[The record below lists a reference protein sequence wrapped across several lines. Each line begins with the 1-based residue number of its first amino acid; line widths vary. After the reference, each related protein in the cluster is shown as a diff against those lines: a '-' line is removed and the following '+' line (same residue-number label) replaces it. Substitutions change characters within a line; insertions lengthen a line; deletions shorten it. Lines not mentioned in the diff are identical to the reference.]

1 MGHHVASVKFQVFSN
16 KEALAVR
23 KVRMAS
29 LGSTIVLLLSA
40 LALAQPQPQPQ
51 PSTRDNLMGHLR
63 YLASDELQGRG
74 NGSPEL
80 EQAADYL
87 AERFREYGLL
97 PAGNQQTYF
106 QEFEISMGRSL
117 GPENQVTLEMGTEQI
132 RLEVLKDYLPL
143 TSGPDT
149 VVQGP
154 LVFAGFGIS
163 APELEYDDYRD
174 LDVVGKI
181 VLIFEHEPQEQAEES
196 RFAGKELTPYATVL
210 YKVMNAKK
218 RGAVGVILL
227 SDGLNHPPDEE
238 PRSRRTRVE
247 SIGIHTIRLTPE
259 WSERLL
265 EKGGRNSVEIVEE
278 INRHLTPVSFDLD
291 VTATVSLDVVQV
303 QHTVRNVLGF
313 LPGQTDKIIIIGAHY
328 DHLGLGATGSLA
340 PELIDQI
347 HNGADDNA
355 SGTAALLQ
363 LAQEFSRDSPL
374 QQGLLFI
381 AFAGEELGLLGSRY
395 YTDHPTMPLEKSVA
409 MINMDMIGRSQGNLL
424 IGGVGTAA
432 EFKRILDEVQKTS
445 PLHFSYS
452 DSSRG
457 SSDHLSFSSK
467 KIPVLFFFS
476 GLHSDYHRPSDD
488 WERINVQTIDQILE
502 VVRSTVHR
510 LLELNQSLQYVEVN
524 RGPERPRRRGGRRR
538 TWFGSLPDTEWSLG
552 GVRFKQILE
561 ETPAAR
567 AGLNDGDVLVHF
579 DGRTMD
585 SLRQFI
591 RALGTKNPG
600 DEVDVA
606 VLRDGE
612 LFETTVILEAR

>member
-1 MGHHVASVKFQVFSN
+1 MRRFFSTR
-16 KEALAVR
+16 LSR
-23 KVRMAS
+23 RTC
-29 LGSTIVLLLSA
+29 LGSIIVFLLSA
-40 LALAQPQPQPQ
+40 LALAH
-51 PSTRDNLMGHLR
+51 PSTEDKLMEHLR
-63 YLASDELQGRG
+63 YLASDELKGRG
-74 NGSPEL
+74 NGTPEL
-80 EQAADYL
+80 EQAAHYI
-87 AERFREYGLL
+87 AELFREYGLR

-106 QEFEISMGRSL
+106 QEFDVSMGRSL
-117 GPENQVTLEMGTEQI
+117 GPENQVTLETGTEQI
-132 RLEVLKDYLPL
+132 RLEVLRDYVPL

-174 LDVVGKI
+174 LDVGGKI
-181 VLIFEHEPQEQAEES
+181 VLIFEHEPQEQSEKS
-196 RFAGKELTPYATVL
+196 RFAGRELTPYATVL
-210 YKVMNAKK
+210 HKVMNAKK

-227 SDGLNHPPDEE
+227 SDGLNHPPGEE
-238 PRSRRTRVE
+238 PRSRRPRVE
-247 SIGIHTIRLTPE
+247 GIGIHSIRLTPE

-278 INRHLTPVSFDLD
+278 INSHLTPVSFDLG
-291 VTATVSLDVVQV
+291 VTATVSLDVVKV
-303 QHTVRNVLGF
+303 QHTVKNVLGF

-328 DHLGLGATGSLA
+328 DHLGLGTPGSLA
-340 PELIDQI
+340 PEFIDQI

-363 LAQEFSRDSPL
+363 LAQDFSRGSAL

-381 AFAGEELGLLGSRY
+381 AFAGEELGLLGSRH
-395 YTDHPTMPLEKSVA
+395 YTEHPTMPLGNTVA

-424 IGGVGTAA
+424 IGGVGTTA
-432 EFKRILDEVQKTS
+432 EFRGILDEVQKTS

-452 DSSRG
+452 GSSRG
-457 SSDHLSFSSK
+457 SSDHLSFSIK

-510 LLELNQSLQYVEVN
+510 LLELHQPLQYVEVD
-524 RGPERPRRRGGRRR
+524 RGPERPRRRGGSRGR
-538 TWFGSLPDTEWSLG
+538 TWFGSLPDTGWSLG
-552 GVRFKQILE
+552 GVRFERILG

-567 AGLNDGDVLVHF
+567 AGLNDGDVLVRF
-579 DGRTMD
+579 DGRTIR

-591 RALGTKNPG
+591 SALGTRNPG

-612 LFETTVILEAR
+612 LIETTVILEAR

>member
-1 MGHHVASVKFQVFSN
+1 VRRFSRLSRI
-16 KEALAVR
+16 AC
-23 KVRMAS
+23 
-29 LGSTIVLLLSA
+29 LGSTIVLLLTA
-40 LALAQPQPQPQ
+40 LALAQP
-51 PSTRDNLMGHLR
+51 STEDNLMEHLR

-80 EQAADYL
+80 EQAAHYIGEL
-87 AERFREYGLL
+87 FRQYGLL
-97 PAGNQQTYF
+97 PAGNEQTYF
-106 QEFEISMGRSL
+106 QEFDVSMGRSL
-117 GPENQVTLEMGTEQI
+117 GPENQVTLETGTEQI
-132 RLEVLKDYLPL
+132 QLEVRRDYVPL
-143 TSGPDT
+143 TSGPDK

-174 LDVVGKI
+174 LDVRGKI

-196 RFAGKELTPYATVL
+196 RFAGRELTPYATVL
-210 YKVMNAKK
+210 HKVMNAKK

-227 SDGLNHPPDEE
+227 SDGFKHPPGQE
-238 PRSRRTRVE
+238 PRSRRPRVE
-247 SIGIHTIRLTPE
+247 SIGIHSIRLTPQ

-265 EKGGRNSVEIVEE
+265 EKGGRNSVEITEG
-278 INRHLTPVSFDLD
+278 INSHLTPVSFDLG
-291 VTATVSLDVVQV
+291 VTATVSLDVVKV

-328 DHLGLGATGSLA
+328 DHLGLGTTGSLA

-363 LAQEFSRDSPL
+363 LAQDFSRGSPL

-395 YTDHPTMPLEKSVA
+395 YTEHATMPLENTVA

-432 EFKRILDEVQKTS
+432 EFRGMLDEVQKTS
-445 PLHFSYS
+445 PLQFSYS
-452 DSSRG
+452 DGLRG

-488 WERINVQTIDQILE
+488 WEWINVQTSQQILE

-510 LLELNQSLQYVEVN
+510 LLELNQSFQYVEVN
-524 RGPERPRRRGGRRR
+524 RGPERARRRGGRRR
-538 TWFGSLPDTEWSLG
+538 TWFGSLPDTAWSLG
-552 GVRFKQILE
+552 GVRFEQILG

-567 AGLNDGDVLVHF
+567 AGLKDGDVLVRF
-579 DGRTMD
+579 DGRTIR
-585 SLRQFI
+585 SLREFI
-591 RALGTKNPG
+591 RALGTKSPG

-606 VLRDGE
+606 VLRDGQ
-612 LFETTVILEAR
+612 LIETTVILEAR

>member
-1 MGHHVASVKFQVFSN
+1 MGDRFSSVKFQWFSSREVLTV
-16 KEALAVR
+16 KKLW
-23 KVRMAS
+23 MAC

-40 LALAQPQPQPQ
+40 LALAQP
-51 PSTRDNLMGHLR
+51 STEDNLMGHLR

-80 EQAADYL
+80 EQAAHYIGEL
-87 AERFREYGLL
+87 FRQYGFL
-97 PAGNQQTYF
+97 PAGNEQTYF
-106 QEFEISMGRSL
+106 QDFDVSMGRSL
-117 GPENQVTLEMGTEQI
+117 GPENQVTLEAGTGQMQLQV
-132 RLEVLKDYLPL
+132 RRDYVPL
-143 TSGPDT
+143 TSGPDQ

-174 LDVVGKI
+174 LDVREKI
-181 VLIFEHEPQEQAEES
+181 VLIFEHEPQEQVEES
-196 RFAGKELTPYATVL
+196 LFAGRELTPYATVL
-210 YKVMNAKK
+210 HKVMNAKK

-227 SDGLNHPPDEE
+227 SDGFNHPSGQE
-238 PRSRRTRVE
+238 PRSRQPRVE
-247 SIGIHTIRLTPE
+247 NIGIHSIRLTPE

-265 EKGGRNSVEIVEE
+265 EKGGLNSVEIAEGS
-278 INRHLTPVSFDLD
+278 ISHWTPVSLD
-291 VTATVSLDVVQV
+291 PGVTATVSLDVVNV
-303 QHTVRNVLGF
+303 QHTVKNVLGF

-328 DHLGLGATGSLA
+328 DHLGLGTTGSLA

-363 LAQEFSRDSPL
+363 LARDFSRGSPL

-395 YTDHPTMPLEKSVA
+395 YAEHATMPLENTAA
-409 MINMDMIGRSQGNLL
+409 MINMDMIGRSKGNLL

-432 EFKRILDEVQKTS
+432 EFRGILDEVQKTS
-445 PLHFSYS
+445 PLQFSYS

-488 WERINVQTIDQILE
+488 WERINVQTIQQILE
-502 VVRSTVHR
+502 VVRSTVRR
-510 LLELNQSLQYVEVN
+510 LLELDQSLQYVEVD
-524 RGPERPRRRGGRRR
+524 RGPERARRRGGRRR
-538 TWFGSLPDTEWSLG
+538 TWFGSLPDTHWSLG
-552 GVRFKQILE
+552 GVRFEQILR

-567 AGLNDGDVLVHF
+567 AGLKDGDVLVSF
-579 DGRTMD
+579 DGRTIG
-585 SLRQFI
+585 SLREFI
-591 RALGTKNPG
+591 GALGTKSAG
-600 DEVDVA
+600 DEVGVA
-606 VLRDGE
+606 VLRAGE
-612 LFETTVILEAR
+612 RIETVVTLEAR

>member
-1 MGHHVASVKFQVFSN
+1 M
-16 KEALAVR
+16 E
-23 KVRMAS
+23 
-29 LGSTIVLLLSA
+29 
-40 LALAQPQPQPQ
+40 
-51 PSTRDNLMGHLR
+51 HLR
-63 YLASDELQGRG
+63 YLASDELKGRG
-74 NGSPEL
+74 NGTPEL
-80 EQAADYL
+80 EQAAHYI
-87 AERFREYGLL
+87 AELFREYGLL
-97 PAGNQQTYF
+97 PAGNEQTYF
-106 QEFEISMGRSL
+106 QEFDVSMGRSL
-117 GPENQVTLEMGTEQI
+117 GPENQVTLETGTEQI
-132 RLEVLKDYLPL
+132 QLEVRRDYVPL
-143 TSGPDT
+143 TSGPDK

-174 LDVVGKI
+174 LDVGGKI

-196 RFAGKELTPYATVL
+196 RFAGKELTPYATAFH
-210 YKVMNAKK
+210 KVMNAKK

-227 SDGLNHPPDEE
+227 SDGLNHPPGQK
-238 PRSRRTRVE
+238 PRSRRPRVE
-247 SIGIHTIRLTPE
+247 SIGIHSIRLTPE

-265 EKGGRNSVEIVEE
+265 EKGGRNSVDITEG
-278 INRHLTPVSFDLD
+278 INSNSTPVSFDLG
-291 VTATVSLDVVQV
+291 VTATVSLDVVKV

-328 DHLGLGATGSLA
+328 DHLGLGTTGSLA

-363 LAQEFSRDSPL
+363 LAQDFRRDSPL

-395 YTDHPTMPLEKSVA
+395 YTEHATMPLEKTVA

-424 IGGVGTAA
+424 LGGVGTTA
-432 EFKRILDEVQKTS
+432 EFRGILDEVQKTS
-445 PLHFSYS
+445 PLQFSYS

-488 WERINVQTIDQILE
+488 WERINVQTIQQILE

-510 LLELNQSLQYVEVN
+510 LLELNQSFQYVEVN
-524 RGPERPRRRGGRRR
+524 RGPERARRRGGRRR
-538 TWFGSLPDTEWSLG
+538 TWFGSLPDTGWSLG
-552 GVRFKQILE
+552 GVRFEKILG

-567 AGLNDGDVLVHF
+567 AGLKDGDVLVRF
-579 DGRTMD
+579 DGQTMD

-600 DEVDVA
+600 DTVDVA
-606 VLRDGE
+606 VLRDAE
-612 LFETTVILEAR
+612 LIEPTVVLGSR

>member
-1 MGHHVASVKFQVFSN
+1 
-16 KEALAVR
+16 
-23 KVRMAS
+23 MAC
-29 LGSTIVLLLSA
+29 LGSPIVLLLSA
-40 LALAQPQPQPQ
+40 LVLAQPH
-51 PSTRDNLMGHLR
+51 PSTEDNLMGYLR

-80 EQAADYL
+80 EQAAHYIGEL
-87 AERFREYGLL
+87 FRQYGLL
-97 PAGNQQTYF
+97 PAGNEQTYF
-106 QEFEISMGRSL
+106 QEFDVSMGRSL
-117 GPENQVTLEMGTEQI
+117 GPENQVTLETETEQI
-132 RLEVLKDYLPL
+132 QLEVWRDYVPL
-143 TSGPDT
+143 TSGPDQ

-174 LDVVGKI
+174 LDVGGKI

-196 RFAGKELTPYATVL
+196 RFAGRELTPYATVL
-210 YKVMNAKK
+210 HKVMNAKK

-227 SDGLNHPPDEE
+227 SDGFKHPPGQE
-238 PRSRRTRVE
+238 PRSRRPRVE
-247 SIGIHTIRLTPE
+247 SIGIHSIRLTPQ

-265 EKGGRNSVEIVEE
+265 EKGGRNSVEITEG
-278 INRHLTPVSFDLD
+278 INSHLTPVSFDLG
-291 VTATVSLDVVQV
+291 VTATVSLDVVKV

-328 DHLGLGATGSLA
+328 DHLGLGTTGSLA

-363 LAQEFSRDSPL
+363 LAQAFSRGSPL

-395 YTDHPTMPLEKSVA
+395 YTEHATMPLENTVA

-424 IGGVGTAA
+424 IGGVGTTA
-432 EFKRILDEVQKTS
+432 EFRGILDEVQKTS

-452 DSSRG
+452 GSSHG

-488 WERINVQTIDQILE
+488 WERINVQTIKQILE

-510 LLELNQSLQYVEVN
+510 LLELNQSFQYVEVD
-524 RGPERPRRRGGRRR
+524 RGAERARRRGGRRGR
-538 TWFGSLPDTEWSLG
+538 TWFGSLPDTGWSLG
-552 GVRFKQILE
+552 GVRFEKILG

-567 AGLNDGDVLVHF
+567 AGLKDGDVLVRF
-579 DGRTMD
+579 DGRMIR
-585 SLRQFI
+585 SLREFI

-612 LFETTVILEAR
+612 LIGTTVILEAR

>member
-1 MGHHVASVKFQVFSN
+1 MRRFSRLPRI
-16 KEALAVR
+16 ACV
-23 KVRMAS
+23 
-29 LGSTIVLLLSA
+29 GSTIILLFVTSA
-40 LALAQPQPQPQ
+40 LAQG
-51 PSTRDNLMGHLR
+51 STDDPLMGHLR

-80 EQAADYL
+80 EQAAHYIGEL
-87 AERFREYGLL
+87 FRQYGLL
-97 PAGNQQTYF
+97 PAGNEQTYF
-106 QEFEISMGRSL
+106 QEFDVSMGRSL
-117 GPENQVTLEMGTEQI
+117 GSENQVTLETGTEQI
-132 RLEVLKDYLPL
+132 QLEVRRDYVPL

-174 LDVVGKI
+174 LDVRGKI
-181 VLIFEHEPQEQAEES
+181 VLVFEHEPQEQAEES
-196 RFAGKELTPYATVL
+196 LFAGRELTPYATVL

-218 RGAVGVILL
+218 KGAVGVILL
-227 SDGLNHPPDEE
+227 SDGFNHPPGQE
-238 PRSRRTRVE
+238 PRSRRRRVE
-247 SIGIHTIRLTPE
+247 SIGIHSIRLTPE

-265 EKGGRNSVEIVEE
+265 EKGGRNSVEIAEG
-278 INRHLTPVSFDLD
+278 INSHLTPVSFDLG
-291 VTATVSLDVVQV
+291 VTATVSLDVVEV
-303 QHTVRNVLGF
+303 QQTVRNVLGF
-313 LPGQTDKIIIIGAHY
+313 LPGQTDKIIVIGAHY
-328 DHLGLGATGSLA
+328 DHLGLGTTGSLA

-363 LAQEFSRDSPL
+363 LAQDFSRGSPL

-395 YTDHPTMPLEKSVA
+395 YTGHATMPLENTVA

-424 IGGVGTAA
+424 LGGVGTAA
-432 EFKRILDEVQKTS
+432 EFRGILDEVQKTS
-445 PLHFSYS
+445 PLQFSYS
-452 DSSRG
+452 DGSRG

-476 GLHSDYHRPSDD
+476 GSHSDYHRPSDD
-488 WERINVQTIDQILE
+488 WEWINVQTIQQILE

-510 LLELNQSLQYVEVN
+510 LLELNQSFQYVEVD
-524 RGPERPRRRGGRRR
+524 RGPERARRRWGRRR
-538 TWFGSLPDTEWSLG
+538 TWFGSFPDTEWSLG
-552 GVRFKQILE
+552 GVRFEQILG

-567 AGLNDGDVLVHF
+567 AGLKDGDVLVRF
-579 DGRTMD
+579 DGRMIR
-585 SLRQFI
+585 SLREFI
-591 RALGTKNPG
+591 RALGTKSPG

-612 LFETTVILEAR
+612 LIETTVILEVR

>member
-1 MGHHVASVKFQVFSN
+1 MGHHVPSVKFQGFSN
-16 KEALAVR
+16 KEVLAVR
-23 KVRMAS
+23 IYSKVFRMAC
-29 LGSTIVLLLSA
+29 LGSPIVLLLSA
-40 LALAQPQPQPQ
+40 LALAQP
-51 PSTRDNLMGHLR
+51 STEDKLMDHLR
-63 YLASDELQGRG
+63 YLASDELKGRG
-74 NGSPEL
+74 NGTPEL
-80 EQAADYL
+80 AQAAHYI
-87 AERFREYGLL
+87 AELFREYDLQ
-97 PAGNQQTYF
+97 PAGNEKTYF
-106 QEFEISMGRSL
+106 QEFDVSMGRSL
-117 GPENQVTLEMGTEQI
+117 GPDNQVTLETGSEQI
-132 RLEVLKDYLPL
+132 RLEVLRDYVPL

-174 LDVVGKI
+174 LDVSGKI

-196 RFAGKELTPYATVL
+196 RFAGRELTPYATVL
-210 YKVMNAKK
+210 HKVMNAKK

-227 SDGLNHPPDEE
+227 SNGFNHPPGEE
-238 PRSRRTRVE
+238 PRSRRPRVE
-247 SIGIHTIRLTPE
+247 SLEIHSIRLNPE

-265 EKGGRNSVEIVEE
+265 EKGGRHSVEIVEE
-278 INRHLTPVSFDLD
+278 INSHFTPVSFDLG
-291 VTATVSLDVVQV
+291 VTATVSLDVVKV

-328 DHLGLGATGSLA
+328 DHLGLGTTGSLA

-355 SGTAALLQ
+355 SGTAAMLQ
-363 LAQEFSRDSPL
+363 LAQDFSRGAPL

-395 YTDHPTMPLEKSVA
+395 YTEHPTMPLGNTLA
-409 MINMDMIGRSQGNLL
+409 MINMDMVGRSQGNLL
-424 IGGVGTAA
+424 IGGVGTTA
-432 EFKRILDEVQKTS
+432 EFREILDEVQKTS
-445 PLHFSYS
+445 PLQFSYS
-452 DSSRG
+452 DGLRG
-457 SSDHLSFSSK
+457 ASDHRSFSSK

-488 WERINVQTIDQILE
+488 WERINVQTIEQILE

-510 LLELNQSLQYVEVN
+510 LLELNQPLQYVEVD
-524 RGPERPRRRGGRRR
+524 RGPEPARRRGRRRGR

-552 GVRFKQILE
+552 GVRFEQILG

-567 AGLNDGDVLVHF
+567 AGLNDGDVLVRF
-579 DGRTMD
+579 DGRTIR
-585 SLRQFI
+585 SLREFI
-591 RALGTKNPG
+591 RALGIKNPG

-612 LFETTVILEAR
+612 LIETTVILEAR

>member
-1 MGHHVASVKFQVFSN
+1 MGQHVSSVKFQGFSN
-16 KEALAVR
+16 KEVLAVR
-23 KVRMAS
+23 KLSRIAF
-29 LGSTIVLLLSA
+29 LGSTIVLLLSV
-40 LALAQPQPQPQ
+40 LALAQLQ
-51 PSTRDNLMGHLR
+51 PSTKDKLMEHLR

-80 EQAADYL
+80 EQAAHYI
-87 AERFREYGLL
+87 AELFREYGLL

-106 QEFEISMGRSL
+106 QELDVGMGRSL
-117 GPENQVTLEMGTEQI
+117 GPENQVILETGTEQI
-132 RLEVLKDYLPL
+132 QLQVQRDYVPL
-143 TSGPDT
+143 TSGPDA

-174 LDVVGKI
+174 LDVGGKI

-196 RFAGKELTPYATVL
+196 RFEGRELTPHATVL
-210 YKVMNAKK
+210 HKVMNARK

-227 SDGLNHPPDEE
+227 SDGFNHPPGQK
-238 PRSRRTRVE
+238 PRSRRPRVE
-247 SIGIHTIRLTPE
+247 SIGIPSIRLTPE

-265 EKGGRNSVEIVEE
+265 EKGGRNSVEIAEE
-278 INRHLTPVSFDLD
+278 INSHLTPVSFDLG
-291 VTATVSLDVVQV
+291 VTATVSLDVVKV

-313 LPGQTDKIIIIGAHY
+313 LPGQTDKTIIIGAHY
-328 DHLGLGATGSLA
+328 DHLGLGTKGSLA

-363 LAQEFSRDSPL
+363 LAQDFSRGSPL

-395 YTDHPTMPLEKSVA
+395 YTEHATMPLENTVA

-424 IGGVGTAA
+424 LGGVDTAA
-432 EFKRILDEVQKTS
+432 EFRGILDEVQKTS
-445 PLHFSYS
+445 PLQFSYS
-452 DSSRG
+452 GSSRG

-488 WERINVQTIDQILE
+488 WERINVQTIQQVLE

-510 LLELNQSLQYVEVN
+510 LLELNQAFQYVEVDHGPDRV
-524 RGPERPRRRGGRRR
+524 RGRGGRRR
-538 TWFGSLPDTEWSLG
+538 TWFGSLPDTEWRLG
-552 GVRFKQILE
+552 GVRFEQILG
-561 ETPAAR
+561 ETPASR
-567 AGLNDGDVLVHF
+567 AGLKNGDVLVSF
-579 DGRTMD
+579 DDQTMR
-585 SLRQFI
+585 SLREFI
-591 RALGTKNPG
+591 RALETKNPG

-612 LFETTVILEAR
+612 LIETTVILESR